1 MLLNTKHKHPGGKQF
16 PPTYTEDKMSQTAPT
31 TVDKTD
37 IVLNLPRRYKVVLL
51 NDDTTPMEFVISL
64 LCEVFGH
71 NEVQAENITMEVHNT
86 GKGIAGIYYYE
97 IAEQKMYEATTVS
110 RAHGFPLSFEMEEE

>member
-1 MLLNTKHKHPGGKQF
+1 
-16 PPTYTEDKMSQTAPT
+16 MSQTHTT

-37 IVLNLPRRYKVVLL
+37 IGIGMPKKYKVILF
-51 NDDTTPMEFVISL
+51 NDDQTPVEFVIGL

-71 NEVQAENITMEVHNT
+71 TTIVAESITMEVHNT

-97 IAEQKMYEATTVS
+97 IAEQKIYEATTAS
-110 RAHGFPLSFEMEEE
+110 RAHGFPLSLDMEEA

>member
-1 MLLNTKHKHPGGKQF
+1 
-16 PPTYTEDKMSQTAPT
+16 MSQTETT
-31 TVDKTD
+31 TVNETD
-37 IVLNLPRRYKVVLL
+37 IVLNLPSKYKVILL

-71 NEVQAENITMEVHNT
+71 NEVAAENITLEVHT
-86 GKGIAGIYYYE
+86 SGKGIAGIYFYE
-97 IAEQKMYEATTVS
+97 IAEQKVFEATKVS

>member
-1 MLLNTKHKHPGGKQF
+1 MRLNTKHKHQGGGNSPQHI
-16 PPTYTEDKMSQTAPT
+16 EDKMNQTAPT

-37 IVLNLPRRYKVVLL
+37 IDLKLPSRYKVVLL
-51 NDDTTPMEFVISL
+51 NDDTTPMEFVVSL

-71 NEVQAENITMEVHNT
+71 NELAAENITMEVHHT

-97 IAEQKMYEATTVS
+97 IAEQKLFEAITVS